1 MNDKKYEVKN
11 DLKLKIFMTK
21 ETLKGY
27 KPLLTQKELQKIV
40 NSLYDLYYNTITTQE
55 FRDSLSPQERIFLS
69 SKYHN
74 DDQYYN
80 QDYLY
85 HAFEYKGKKY
95 LIASDGY
102 GNVDHLSIHNLK
114 RVLPQIYDYASS
126 IDSELSLEGL
136 CHILH
141 NLNAKYSDIETV
153 VKSHQ
158 IEALIRAYI
167 IDGIIKDLVVKNED
181 IDKINDFIN
190 ILNKEFGMNIIVP
203 EVNAKTRKRI
213 KKI

>member
-21 ETLKGY
+21 ESLKGY
-27 KPLLTQKELQKIV
+27 KPYLTQKELQKIV
-40 NSLYDLYYNTITTQE
+40 ISLYDLYYGTITTQE
-55 FRDSLSPQERIFLS
+55 FIEGLNNQERIFMS

-74 DDQYYN
+74 DDLYYN
-80 QDYLY
+80 QDCLY

-102 GNVDHLSIHNLK
+102 GNVDYLSIHNLK

-153 VKSHQ
+153 VKNHQ
-158 IEALIRAYI
+158 IEALIRSYI
-167 IDGIIKDLVVKNED
+167 IDGIIIDLVVKNED
-181 IDKINDFIN
+181 IDKINNFIN
-190 ILNKEFGMNIIVP
+190 ILNKEFGMNVIVP
-203 EVNAKTRKRI
+203 EVNAKIRKRT

>member
-40 NSLYDLYYNTITTQE
+40 VSLYGLYYGKITIQE
-55 FRDSLSPQERIFLS
+55 FASNMNSHERVFMN

-74 DDQYYN
+74 DDLYFERE
-80 QDYLY
+80 YLY
-85 HAFEYKGKKY
+85 HTFEYKNKIY
-95 LIASDGY
+95 LIASDCF
-102 GNVDHLSIHNLK
+102 GNVDCLSIYNL
-114 RVLPQIYDYASS
+114 RNVLPQIYDYASS

-153 VKSHQ
+153 VRNHQ
-158 IEALIRAYI
+158 IESLIRAYVL
-167 IDGIIKDLVVKNED
+167 DGIIKDLIAKNED
-181 IDKINDFIN
+181 IDKINYFIN
-190 ILNKEFGMNIIVP
+190 ILNKEFGMNVIVP
-203 EVNAKTRKRI
+203 EVNAKARKRI

>member
-40 NSLYDLYYNTITTQE
+40 NSLYDLYYDTITTQE

-74 DDQYYN
+74 EDSYYN
-80 QDYLY
+80 SDCLY

-153 VKSHQ
+153 VRNHQ
-158 IEALIRAYI
+158 IESLIRAYVL
-167 IDGIIKDLVVKNED
+167 DGIIKDLIAKNED
-181 IDKINDFIN
+181 IDKINYFIN
-190 ILNKEFGMNIIVP
+190 ILNKEFGMNVIVP
-203 EVNAKTRKRI
+203 EVNAKARKRI

>member
-21 ETLKGY
+21 ELLKGY
-27 KPLLTQKELQKIV
+27 KPYLTQKELQKIV
-40 NSLYDLYYNTITTQE
+40 ISLYDLYYGSITTQE
-55 FRDSLSPQERIFLS
+55 FIDSLNNQERIFMN

-74 DDQYYN
+74 DDKYYN
-80 QDYLY
+80 QDCLY

-102 GNVDHLSIHNLK
+102 GNVDYLSIHNLK
-114 RVLPQIYDYASS
+114 RVLPQIYDYANS

-141 NLNAKYSDIETV
+141 NLNAKYSGIETV
-153 VKSHQ
+153 VRNHQ
-158 IEALIRAYI
+158 IETLIRAYV
-167 IDGIIKDLVVKNED
+167 IDGIIKDLIAKNED

-190 ILNKEFGMNIIVP
+190 ILNKEFSMNAIVP
-203 EVNAKTRKRI
+203 EVNVKTRKRT

>member
-40 NSLYDLYYNTITTQE
+40 NSLYDLYYDTITTQE

-74 DDQYYN
+74 EDSYYN
-80 QDYLY
+80 SDCLY

-153 VKSHQ
+153 VRNHQ
-158 IEALIRAYI
+158 IESLIRAYVL
-167 IDGIIKDLVVKNED
+167 DGIIKDLIAKNED
-181 IDKINDFIN
+181 IDKINYFIN
-190 ILNKEFGMNIIVP
+190 ILNKEFGMNVIVP
-203 EVNAKTRKRI
+203 EVNAKARKKI

>member
-21 ETLKGY
+21 ELLKGY
-27 KPLLTQKELQKIV
+27 KPYLTQKELQKIV
-40 NSLYDLYYNTITTQE
+40 ISLYDLYYGSITTQE
-55 FRDSLSPQERIFLS
+55 FIDSLNNQERIFMN

-74 DDQYYN
+74 DDKYYN
-80 QDYLY
+80 QDCLY

-102 GNVDHLSIHNLK
+102 GNVDYLSIHNLK
-114 RVLPQIYDYASS
+114 RVLPQIYDYANS

-141 NLNAKYSDIETV
+141 NLNAKYSGIETV
-153 VKSHQ
+153 VRNHQ
-158 IEALIRAYI
+158 IETLIRAYV
-167 IDGIIKDLVVKNED
+167 IDGIIKDLIAKNED

-190 ILNKEFGMNIIVP
+190 ILNKEFSMNVIVP
-203 EVNAKTRKRI
+203 EVNVKTRKRT

>member
-74 DDQYYN
+74 EDSYYN
-80 QDYLY
+80 SDCLY
-85 HAFEYKGKKY
+85 HIIEINGEKY
-95 LIASDGY
+95 FIASDGY
-102 GNVDHLSIHNLK
+102 GNVDYLSIFNL
-114 RVLPQIYDYASS
+114 RRIIPQIYDYANS
-126 IDSELSLEGL
+126 IEYTLSLESL

-141 NLNAKYSDIETV
+141 SLNVNCSNIETTI
-153 VKSHQ
+153 KHHQ
-158 IEALIRAYI
+158 IEDLLKTYI
-167 IDGIIKDLVVKNED
+167 IDGIVKDLIIKNED
-181 IDKINDFIN
+181 TDKIEEFIN
-190 ILNKEFGMNIIVP
+190 VLNKTFDMNVIMP
-203 EVNAKTRKRI
+203 EVNVKIRKKI

>member
-40 NSLYDLYYNTITTQE
+40 NSLYDLYYDTITTQE

-74 DDQYYN
+74 EDSYYN
-80 QDYLY
+80 SDCLY

-153 VKSHQ
+153 VRNHQ
-158 IEALIRAYI
+158 IESLIRAYVL
-167 IDGIIKDLVVKNED
+167 DGIIKDLIAKNED
-181 IDKINDFIN
+181 IDKIN
-190 ILNKEFGMNIIVP
+190 
-203 EVNAKTRKRI
+203 
-213 KKI
+213 

>member
-40 NSLYDLYYNTITTQE
+40 ISLYNLYYDSITTQE
-55 FRDSLSPQERIFLS
+55 FIDSLNIKERIFMN

-74 DDQYYN
+74 DDPYYN
-80 QDYLY
+80 QDCLY

-102 GNVDHLSIHNLK
+102 GNVDYLSIHNLK

-153 VKSHQ
+153 VRNHQ
-158 IEALIRAYI
+158 IESLIRAYVL
-167 IDGIIKDLVVKNED
+167 DGIIKDLIAKNED

-190 ILNKEFGMNIIVP
+190 ILNKKFGMNVIVP
-203 EVNAKTRKRI
+203 EVNAKARKRI

>member
-40 NSLYDLYYNTITTQE
+40 NSLYDLYYDTITTQE

-74 DDQYYN
+74 EDSYYN
-80 QDYLY
+80 SDCLY

-95 LIASDGY
+95 LIARDGY

-153 VKSHQ
+153 VRNHQ
-158 IEALIRAYI
+158 IESLIRAYVL
-167 IDGIIKDLVVKNED
+167 DGIIKDLIAKNED
-181 IDKINDFIN
+181 IDKINYFIN
-190 ILNKEFGMNIIVP
+190 ILNKEFGMNVIVP
-203 EVNAKTRKRI
+203 EVNAKARKRI

>member
-21 ETLKGY
+21 ESLKGY
-27 KPLLTQKELQKIV
+27 KPYLTQKELQKIV
-40 NSLYDLYYNTITTQE
+40 ISLYDLYYGSITTQE
-55 FRDSLSPQERIFLS
+55 FIDSLNNQERIFMS

-74 DDQYYN
+74 DDKYYN
-80 QDYLY
+80 QDCLY

-102 GNVDHLSIHNLK
+102 GNVDYLSIHNLK

-141 NLNAKYSDIETV
+141 NLNAKYSGIETV
-153 VKSHQ
+153 VRNHQ
-158 IEALIRAYI
+158 IEALIRAYV
-167 IDGIIKDLVVKNED
+167 IDGIIKDLIAKNED

-190 ILNKEFGMNIIVP
+190 ILNKEFSMNAIVP
-203 EVNAKTRKRI
+203 EVNVKTRKRT